1 MIDQRTRQLY
11 QDLLLDHNKN
21 PRNFKV
27 LDTATHE
34 AVGHNPLCGDKLV
47 VYLEVDDEDIVQ
59 DVSFIGEG
67 CAISKAS
74 ASMMTTYIKGK
85 TVEEAEKL
93 FEQFHDLATGKIEP
107 DSDEHDLGRL
117 KVFAGV
123 RDLPARVKC
132 ATLAWH
138 TVVAASKGEK
148 KISTE

>member
-1 MIDQRTRQLY
+1 MIDERTRQLY

-21 PRNFKV
+21 PRNFRV
-27 LDTATHE
+27 IDPASHE

-47 VYLEVDDEDIVQ
+47 VYLEVDDDDIVQ
-59 DVSFIGEG
+59 DISFIGEG

-74 ASMMTTYIKGK
+74 ASMMTTYVKGK
-85 TVEEAEKL
+85 SIEEAQKL
-93 FEQFHDLATGKIEP
+93 FHQFHDLATGKIEP

-138 TVVAASKGEK
+138 TLDAATKGER
-148 KISTE
+148 KITTE